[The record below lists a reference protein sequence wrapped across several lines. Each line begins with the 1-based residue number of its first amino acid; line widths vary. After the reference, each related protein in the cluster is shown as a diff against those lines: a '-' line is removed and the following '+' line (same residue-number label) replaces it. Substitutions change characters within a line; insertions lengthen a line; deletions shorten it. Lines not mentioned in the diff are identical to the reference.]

1 MTVETSSYC
10 RFLWPTLVLLVLL
23 PGKPRAAAAPE
34 PVRFDP
40 PARLARDLK
49 SPWTSAGATTIGA
62 GAALTGLAML
72 VEDSRATAASLE
84 SSPLEGPID
93 VGDTFGNGMVIGG
106 GALALTG
113 VGGAVGSEE
122 LFDLGLDLSS
132 AYLASGAYAWSLKL
146 AFDRRRPSGGPHSF
160 PSGHT
165 TAAFSAAAVID
176 RHAGWQV
183 STLAYGLAVGTALGR
198 LEDRRHHLSDVAFGA
213 ALGMAV
219 GGVHPASPVLRWL
232 TGHVAAEPGGVA
244 VHGRF

>member
-1 MTVETSSYC
+1 MTDGTSNHC
-10 RFLWPTLVLLVLL
+10 RLLWPTLVLLALL
-23 PGKPRAAAAPE
+23 PGQPRTSAAAE
-34 PVRFDP
+34 PVRFDL
-40 PARLARDLK
+40 PARLARDLR
-49 SPWTSAGATTIGA
+49 SPWTSSGAATIGA
-62 GAALTGLAML
+62 GAALTGFALL
-72 VEDSRATAASLE
+72 VEDSRGTAATLQ
-84 SSPLEGPID
+84 SSPFERAID
-93 VGDTFGNGMVIGG
+93 VGDAFGSGYVVGG

-113 VGGAVGSEE
+113 VGAAFGSEG

-213 ALGMAV
+213 ALGLAV

-232 TGHVAAEPGGVA
+232 TGHVAAEQGGVA
-244 VHGRF
+244 IHGGF